1 MVDGAGQ
8 ALIRGLDIDKVSKDM
23 FEEALIFKGELK
35 NESTSSRQI
44 RWYQKTSGFI
54 TATAPAKIS
63 NIAYGARPFVL
74 RQTWTRNTSFTKKYL
89 LDSELIDMEDETDSD
104 VQVFMNTAEDL
115 TDAVSFDLDSDIWDV
130 VSESQSPSNI
140 NDVTSTAAWD
150 AASGQNPYADVTEA
164 EELIRQQTKKN
175 PVLKIYMNAHDHKS
189 LKDWLVTVKGSS
201 IPGFS
206 SQLIENKPLLV
217 FDSKQVVVS
226 ENVTQDFAMVANLER
241 GGTYKEFKP
250 LTTSI
255 ITEDQ
260 IGRKIRVGTNGI
272 ALLVRP
278 KYIAHSSIMTLANL
292 KKHHARLVWLA
303 SGEFTERDF
312 DYKIAASD
320 NPNGEKGEGGWSTMG
335 EMKPARKQL
344 IQQDAQRTL
353 KIFERKYPEFI
364 SKKEEPKTEEAP
376 KKPKGKKKE
385 AE

>member
-35 NESTSSRQI
+35 NESTNSREI
-44 RWYQKTSGFI
+44 RWYQKTSGYI
-54 TATAPAKIS
+54 TVTSPAKIS

-115 TDAVSFDLDSDIWDV
+115 TGAVANDLDGDIWDV
-130 VSESQSPSNI
+130 VSENQSPGSI

-150 AASGQNPYADVTEA
+150 ATSGQNPYADVTEA
-164 EELIRQQTKKN
+164 EELIRQQTKRN
-175 PVLKIYMNAHDHKS
+175 PILKIYMNAHDHKS

-206 SQLIENKPLLV
+206 SQLIENKQLLV
-217 FDSKQVVVS
+217 FDSKQVIVS

-241 GGTYKEFKP
+241 GATYKEFMA
-250 LTTSI
+250 LRTWI
-255 ITEDQ
+255 ITEEG
-260 IGRKIRVGTNGI
+260 IGRKIRIGTNGI

-278 KYIAHSSIMTLANL
+278 KYIA
-292 KKHHARLVWLA
+292 
-303 SGEFTERDF
+303 
-312 DYKIAASD
+312 
-320 NPNGEKGEGGWSTMG
+320 
-335 EMKPARKQL
+335 L
-344 IQQDAQRTL
+344 ISNTTTAV
-353 KIFERKYPEFI
+353 
-364 SKKEEPKTEEAP
+364 
-376 KKPKGKKKE
+376 
-385 AE
+385 